1 MQKREYIPEL
11 PNDVVHR
18 PVPHLD
24 SKPTRTRVTESMKPL
39 FFGSITWDRFGFALR
54 TWATSVMALY
64 IAFALQLESPYWA
77 WLTVWIIAQPTPGMM
92 VAKSLY
98 LVLGTLV
105 GAVLGILLIS
115 LFSQAPELF
124 VLALAVLIGGC
135 TVASNILTNFRAYGA
150 VLTGITAG
158 IVAANAIHAPDQ
170 VFYIAMARAAEIL
183 TGIACSMFIT
193 SIFAPHRSESKARQS
208 LRVALQDAARR
219 AAFSWRGSNEERL
232 QMGRKLIFDLI
243 ALNTMIEYAAVESG
257 EFRRQANQARSL
269 VAHIFGLISARRS
282 LDAHLL
288 RCGWPKYHA
297 LEIFHEVVIDFLNE
311 MPQQIEDGKV
321 DQLISRIR
329 EVHVELELLAPEQE
343 MSSSED
349 LISERFVIDRLDE
362 LLWHLVGA
370 LEDWQNISLGNW
382 QKQPKL
388 TLDFHRDLRS
398 AWINGLRAFLAVAV
412 TGAFWIA
419 SAWDQGSFALVFV
432 SVLLSMFSALPH
444 PDRVGWTMF
453 KAGFVAVFL
462 ALICDYLILPMSSEF
477 DFLALTLGCVLIPL
491 GLVLS
496 NPSTAAAASVFSL
509 VFVNVV
515 RPLNPMVYDLGKTLN
530 LWVAIETGI
539 LFGTLAYVLIFPPD
553 PLAARRYVTYRI
565 RHGLQCLAHMV
576 TVPAHSCRWETRM
589 YDRVSRLNDPQNPSG
604 TPTDEWL
611 DAGLG
616 ALNLGNE
623 ILRLRR
629 WLLTETLPREL
640 RSAIEKII
648 TAFGKFVSEPQRALL
663 EVRDQKEEILRL
675 DPGSGKTERR
685 VWVRTVG
692 TLSEMDF
699 YLTHNPL
706 LTKSPR

>member
-1 MQKREYIPEL
+1 
-11 PNDVVHR
+11 
-18 PVPHLD
+18 
-24 SKPTRTRVTESMKPL
+24 MKMLSLGP
-39 FFGSITWDRFGFALR
+39 ITWDRFGFAVR
-54 TWATSVMALY
+54 TWLSSVMALY

-77 WLTVWIIAQPTPGMM
+77 WLAVWIIAQPSPGMM

-105 GAVLGILLIS
+105 GAVLGIALIS

-124 VLALAVLIGGC
+124 VLALAVVIGGC
-135 TVASNILTNFRAYGA
+135 TVGSNVLTNFRAYGT

-158 IVAANAIHAPDQ
+158 IVASNAIRAPDQ
-170 VFYIAMARAAEIL
+170 VFYIAMARSAEIL
-183 TGIACSMFIT
+183 TGIGCSVFIT
-193 SIFAPHRSESKARQS
+193 SIFAAHRSEAKARES
-208 LRVALQDAARR
+208 LRGALRDAARR
-219 AAFSWRGSNEERL
+219 AAFSWKGSNEERL

-243 ALNTMIEYAAVESG
+243 ALNTMIEFAAVESG
-257 EFRRQANQARSL
+257 AFRLQANQARSL

-288 RCGWPKYHA
+288 RCGWPRHNA

-311 MPQQIEDGKV
+311 MPQQLEEEQV
-321 DQLISRIR
+321 DQLIARIR
-329 EVHVELELLAPEQE
+329 EVHVELELLDPERE
-343 MSSSED
+343 TTSSED
-349 LISERFVIDRLDE
+349 LISERIIIDRLDE
-362 LLWHLVGA
+362 LLSHLMGA
-370 LEDWQNISLGNW
+370 LEDWQNILLGRW
-382 QKQPKL
+382 QKKPKL
-388 TLDFHRDLRS
+388 TLDFHRDLRA
-398 AWINGLRAFLAVAV
+398 AWINGLRAFLAVAA

-419 SAWDQGSFALVFV
+419 SAWDEGPFALVFV

-444 PDRVGWTMF
+444 PDRIGWTMF
-453 KAGFVAVFL
+453 KAGLVAVFL
-462 ALICDYLILPMSSEF
+462 ALIYDYLILPMNSEF

-515 RPLNPMVYDLGKTLN
+515 RPYNPMVYDLSKTLN
-530 LWVAIETGI
+530 LWLAIETGI
-539 LFGTLAYVLIFPPD
+539 LLGTLGYVLIFPPD

-565 RHGLQCLAHMV
+565 RRGLQCLAQMV
-576 TVPAHSCRWETRM
+576 TVPAYSCRWETRM

-611 DAGLG
+611 EAGLG

-629 WLLTETLPREL
+629 WLLTERLSQEL
-640 RSAIEKII
+640 RLSIVKII
-648 TAFGKFVSEPQRALL
+648 DAFGTFVSEPQRALL
-663 EVRDQKEEILRL
+663 AVRYQKEEIARL
-675 DPGSGKTERR
+675 DPGLGKPERR
-685 VWVRTVG
+685 DWARTLG
-692 TLSEMDF
+692 TLGEIDF

-706 LTKSPR
+706 LTMRER